1 MTARMARLMERSE
14 EFKAMWLDV
23 HAGKGYIAQ
32 RLRCTPKEVDALR
45 KELGL
50 PEKIS
55 PSHLP
60 NWEPTEEEIAERRAE
75 FQAKWS
81 ADNRSSH
88 ETADVAPI
96 SCLKEFSFCRRTMS
110 FR

>member
-1 MTARMARLMERSE
+1 MTPRMDRLMERSE

-32 RLRCTPKEVDALR
+32 RLRCTPKEVEWMRL
-45 KELGL
+45 ELGL

-60 NWEPTEEEIAERRAE
+60 NWEPTEQEIEERLAE

-96 SCLKEFSFCRRTMS
+96 STLKEYSFCRRTMS
-110 FR
+110 FH